1 MKIDKIYSPD
11 ATDLNDLRRRFW
23 EYSVAQIP
31 DLRPESEDQEFLFS
45 IRKGENLVGGIYGSV
60 YWNGLEIDTLWVDAQ
75 HRGSGIGTRLL
86 SEAETFARE
95 NGAVVAFFKT
105 VDAREFYEKQ
115 GYQVYGVLEDRPIG
129 TRLFHMKK
137 RLDD

>member
-11 ATDLNDLRRRFW
+11 ATDLDDLRRRFW

-45 IRKGENLVGGIYGSV
+45 IRKGGNLVGGIYGSV

-75 HRGSGIGTRLL
+75 HRGSGIAGGMNDAMSL
-86 SEAETFARE
+86 SA
-95 NGAVVAFFKT
+95 NGAICPHSGPQAT
-105 VDAREFYEKQ
+105 
-115 GYQVYGVLEDRPIG
+115 
-129 TRLFHMKK
+129 
-137 RLDD
+137 